1 MHRFFLTAFAAGLLL
16 ADPAA
21 AWTRITTEAEFQQ
34 QIVGRTQVIEGQGHI
49 TSTADGNVSGEW
61 GGNAL
66 RGRWQW
72 HEGFW
77 CRNLIIGQ
85 NETGT
90 NCLTVEIQGN
100 QVRARQD
107 RGSGT
112 ETISTLR

>member
-1 MHRFFLTAFAAGLLL
+1 MRCLVLAALPAALFL

-21 AWTRITTEAEFQQ
+21 AWTRITTEAEFLQ
-34 QIVGRTQVIEGQGHI
+34 QIAGRTQVIEGRGHI
-49 TSTADGNVSGEW
+49 RSTADGNVTGEW
-61 GGNAL
+61 NGNAL

-72 HEGFW
+72 HESYW

-85 NETGT
+85 NEIGT
-90 NCLTVEIQGN
+90 NCLTVEIRGN

-107 RGSGT
+107 RGRGT